1 MTTDKLTPFDVEKL
15 QVGMFC
21 FCHERRVWV
30 YRGKKRGE
38 YSFKQVNGFAIL
50 KYLKLKNAEKDFSFM
65 DLESVGV

>member
-1 MTTDKLTPFDVEKL
+1 MTTKDLQPFDVEKL

-38 YSFKQVNGFAIL
+38 HSFKQVNGFTIW
-50 KYLKLKNAEKDFSFM
+50 KYLKLESAKKDFAFM